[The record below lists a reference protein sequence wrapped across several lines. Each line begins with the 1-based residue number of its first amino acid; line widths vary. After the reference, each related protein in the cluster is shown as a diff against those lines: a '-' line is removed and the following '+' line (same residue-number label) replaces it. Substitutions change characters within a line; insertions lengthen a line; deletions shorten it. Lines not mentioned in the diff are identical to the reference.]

1 MKKSPTFQNRQERKQ
16 TIKKKQTL
24 LMFYTFYIFTVTTD
38 FIISGILQANI
49 RMKFKK
55 NKPQNPKTQK
65 SYPKNTVLKKE

>member
-38 FIISGILQANI
+38 FIISGIL
-49 RMKFKK
+49 
-55 NKPQNPKTQK
+55 
-65 SYPKNTVLKKE
+65 